1 MPKYVVLVNFT
12 DEGIRR
18 QQDSAGTAA
27 RTAERE
33 ARAKEL
39 GITQEA
45 TYLTMGPYDR
55 AAIVDAPSD
64 EAMAKYALWVG
75 SRGSVRTLT
84 MRAFTEA
91 EAANIL
97 G

>member
-18 QQDSAGTAA
+18 QQDRAGSAA
-27 RTAERE
+27 RTKERE

-39 GITQEA
+39 GITQDSL
-45 TYLTMGPYDR
+45 YLTMGPYDR
-55 AAIVDAPSD
+55 VGVYDAPSD
-64 EAMAKYALWVG
+64 EAMAKFALWVG

-84 MRAFTEA
+84 MRAFTGE
-91 EAANIL
+91 EESNIL

>member
-1 MPKYVVLVNFT
+1 VPKYVVLVNFT

-18 QQDSAGTAA
+18 QQDSAGSAA
-27 RTAERE
+27 RTKERDSL
-33 ARAKEL
+33 AKEL

-45 TYLTMGPYDR
+45 FYLTMGPYDR
-55 AAIVDAPSD
+55 VAIYDAPSD
-64 EAMAKYALWVG
+64 EAMAKFALWVG
-75 SRGSVRTLT
+75 GRGSVRTLT

-91 EAANIL
+91 ESASIL

>member
-18 QQDSAGTAA
+18 QQDRARSAEWTK
-27 RTAERE
+27 ERE
-33 ARAKEL
+33 AHAKEL
-39 GITQEA
+39 GITQESM
-45 TYLTMGPYDR
+45 YLTMGPYDR
-55 AAIVDAPSD
+55 VAVYDAPSD
-64 EAMAKYALWVG
+64 EAIAKFALWVG

>member
-18 QQDSAGTAA
+18 QQDRAGAAA
-27 RTAERE
+27 RTKERD
-33 ARAKEL
+33 ALAKEL
-39 GITQEA
+39 GITQDA
-45 TYLTMGPYDR
+45 MYLTMGPYDR
-55 AAIVDAPSD
+55 VAIYDAPSD
-64 EAMAKYALWVG
+64 EAMAKFALWVG
-75 SRGSVRTLT
+75 GRGSVRTLT

-91 EAANIL
+91 ESASIL

>member
-18 QQDSAGTAA
+18 TQDVAGSAA
-27 RTAERE
+27 RTKERE

-39 GITQEA
+39 GITQD
-45 TYLTMGPYDR
+45 TMYLTMGPYDR
-55 AAIVDAPSD
+55 VAVYDAPSD
-64 EAMAKYALWVG
+64 EAMAKFALWVG

-84 MRAFTEA
+84 MRAFTADEA
-91 EAANIL
+91 SNIL

>member
-18 QQDSAGTAA
+18 QQDRAGSAE
-27 RTAERE
+27 RTKERE
-33 ARAKEL
+33 AHAKEL
-39 GITQEA
+39 GITQESM
-45 TYLTMGPYDR
+45 YLTMGPYDR
-55 AAIVDAPSD
+55 VAVYDAPSD
-64 EAMAKYALWVG
+64 EAIAKFALWVG

>member
-18 QQDSAGTAA
+18 QQDRAGSAV
-27 RTAERE
+27 RTKERD
-33 ARAKEL
+33 AHAKEL
-39 GITQEA
+39 GITQDSL
-45 TYLTMGPYDR
+45 YLTMGPYDR
-55 AAIVDAPSD
+55 VAVYDAPSD
-64 EAMAKYALWVG
+64 EAMAKFALWVG

-84 MRAFTEA
+84 MRAFTDEEA
-91 EAANIL
+91 SNIL

>member
-27 RTAERE
+27 RTKERE
-33 ARAKEL
+33 AHAKEL
-39 GITQEA
+39 GITQDSV
-45 TYLTMGPYDR
+45 YLTMGPYDR
-55 AAIVDAPSD
+55 VAVYDAPSD
-64 EAMAKYALWVG
+64 EVMAKFALWVG

-91 EAANIL
+91 ESANIL

>member
-18 QQDSAGTAA
+18 LQDASGQAA
-27 RTAERE
+27 RTKERE
-33 ARAKEL
+33 ARMTEL
-39 GITQEA
+39 GITQDA
-45 TYLTMGPYDR
+45 VYLTMGPYDR
-55 AAIVDAPSD
+55 VGIWDAPDD
-64 EAMAKYALWVG
+64 ETIAKFALWVG

-91 EAANIL
+91 EAATIL

>member
-18 QQDSAGTAA
+18 QQDSAGSAA
-27 RTAERE
+27 RTKERDSL
-33 ARAKEL
+33 AKEL

-45 TYLTMGPYDR
+45 FYLTMGPYDR
-55 AAIVDAPSD
+55 VVIYDAPSD
-64 EAMAKYALWVG
+64 EAMAKFALWVG
-75 SRGSVRTLT
+75 GRGSVRTLT

-91 EAANIL
+91 ESASIL

>member
-18 QQDSAGTAA
+18 QQDRAGSAA
-27 RTAERE
+27 RTKERE
-33 ARAKEL
+33 DKAKEL
-39 GITQEA
+39 GITQDSM
-45 TYLTMGPYDR
+45 YLTMGPYDR
-55 AAIVDAPSD
+55 VAVYDAPSD
-64 EAMAKYALWVG
+64 EAMAKFALWVG

-91 EAANIL
+91 ESAGIL

>member
-1 MPKYVVLVNFT
+1 MAKYVVLVNYT

-18 QQDSAGTAA
+18 QQEGGGSAA
-27 RTAERE
+27 RRQERRD
-33 ARAKEL
+33 RAKEL
-39 GITQEA
+39 GITSEA

-55 AAIVDAPSD
+55 VAIMDAPSD

-84 MRAFTEA
+84 MRAFTQEE
-91 EAANIL
+91 EAAIL

>member
-18 QQDSAGTAA
+18 QQDRSGTAA
-27 RTAERE
+27 RTKERD

-39 GITQEA
+39 GITQE
-45 TYLTMGPYDR
+45 TMYLTMGPYDR
-55 AAIVDAPSD
+55 VAVYDAPSD
-64 EAMAKYALWVG
+64 EAMAKFALWVG

-84 MRAFTEA
+84 MRAFTEDEQA
-91 EAANIL
+91 SIF